1 MTGRRLDEVIG
12 DNALSIPFGTVF
24 QDRHGR
30 ELIRM
35 LPVLG
40 ESPEQN
46 DKESVGMQD
55 PNDRGNWAYYGTD
68 ELFEVHEEVY
78 GVSATDY
85 DLEHMRALANHTEA
99 VSSGGSSSYYVC
111 EVKHVTTPQN
121 KPYFAE
127 CNDIIVAL
135 KMKFGQ
141 GNIFKA
147 IWRYCAEQNLGKVKA
162 NNESIRDLDK
172 IIFFAEQEKRRLQA
186 EIDAA
191 KA

>member
-1 MTGRRLDEVIG
+1 MTELVELTEVA
-12 DNALSIPFGTVF
+12 NLA
-24 QDRHGR
+24 
-30 ELIRM
+30 
-35 LPVLG
+35 
-40 ESPEQN
+40 
-46 DKESVGMQD
+46 
-55 PNDRGNWAYYGTD
+55 
-68 ELFEVHEEVY
+68 
-78 GVSATDY
+78 
-85 DLEHMRALANHTEA
+85 HMRALANHTEA